1 MKRKEYD
8 LGDLK
13 EVAEMIL
20 ESLDGRNVVVFR
32 GEMGAGKT
40 TLISA
45 LCEVLGVEDDVTSP
59 TFALVNNYQT
69 AAGDDLYHFDFYRID
84 RIEEAYDMGY
94 EEYFYGSGLC
104 LVEWPEKV
112 EELLPDDVMKVTITP
127 TSNTRRVIT
136 ID

>member
-59 TFALVNNYQT
+59 TFALVNEYRT
-69 AAGDDLYHFDFYRID
+69 GRKVLYHFDMYRIT
-84 RIEEAYDMGY
+84 G
-94 EEYFYGSGLC
+94 F
-104 LVEWPEKV
+104 
-112 EELLPDDVMKVTITP
+112 DDLYSTGFFDYLDGDGILA
-127 TSNTRRVIT
+127 I
-136 ID
+136 